1 MLHHRV
7 VLHTLRELESMPA
20 HSLEFEGSTRP
31 RSPRPAPADAN
42 TEQRARGPSDADA
55 RVSAASAA
63 GTAAPTTQL
72 GNHMPACP
80 HPRASAESR
89 SLALALSQGPPAAAG
104 SVAPSKL
111 RRTRRPGTSGSTTG
125 PMCSL
130 CVPQPR
136 PRSPARVRYRWRE
149 STRAARRPTAHG
161 CGGHLRRPTASSA
174 RGTSA
179 AQPTCHVSV
188 RLVCAL
194 PSRNLSRPPPHDQRT
209 LSERLALCALRHAPL
224 VRAWAR
230 PQLPKPL
237 ALPLSCLH

>member
-1 MLHHRV
+1 
-7 VLHTLRELESMPA
+7 MPA
-20 HSLEFEGSTRP
+20 HATTRTRTRRAASLEFEGSTRP
-31 RSPRPAPADAN
+31 CSPRPGPADAN
-42 TEQRARGPSDADA
+42 TKQRARGPSDADA

-63 GTAAPTTQL
+63 GTAAPPTQL
-72 GNHMPACP
+72 GNHIPACP

-104 SVAPSKL
+104 SVAPSKQ
-111 RRTRRPGTSGSTTG
+111 RRTRRPGTSGGPGG
-125 PMCSL
+125 PMLRSL

-149 STRAARRPTAHG
+149 STRAPWRPKAHG
-161 CGGHLRRPTASSA
+161 CGGHLHRPTASSA

-194 PSRNLSRPPPHDQRT
+194 PSRNLSRPTPATSGRS
-209 LSERLALCALRHAPL
+209 LSVWRCVPSAAMRPSCVHGPAP
-224 VRAWAR
+224 
-230 PQLPKPL
+230 
-237 ALPLSCLH
+237 SC